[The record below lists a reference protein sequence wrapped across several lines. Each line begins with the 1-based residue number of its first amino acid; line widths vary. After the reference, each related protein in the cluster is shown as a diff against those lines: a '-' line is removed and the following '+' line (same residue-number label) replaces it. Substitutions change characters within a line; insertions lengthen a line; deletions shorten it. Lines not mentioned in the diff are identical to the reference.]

1 MTIQEYL
8 NENLPFYHITLSV
21 DKDANL
27 KEGLRAGNCAA
38 ICVVRRNN
46 CDIWRDIIHNQLCFD
61 NQEFAVIKLLP
72 RKHGIL
78 LEEVAPDSVDE
89 PTKPLHNYIVKQSDN
104 VDETD
109 FVETNFDRGVAPDL
123 TKIGNLI
130 VPLEDYLH
138 TEIPSIEVVGE

>member
-1 MTIQEYL
+1 M
-8 NENLPFYHITLSV
+8 
-21 DKDANL
+21 
-27 KEGLRAGNCAA
+27 
-38 ICVVRRNN
+38 
-46 CDIWRDIIHNQLCFD
+46 
-61 NQEFAVIKLLP
+61 
-72 RKHGIL
+72 